1 MRYIIMALIAV
12 IMVGCATGGGDG
24 SKKLDTPTSGSIRIA
39 VDESLK
45 PLIDAE
51 VKAFMGIYQTASIE
65 ALYVSETEAVA
76 LLINDSVRLAII
88 TRELT
93 TDEREQI
100 VKQSY
105 RPHPA
110 KVAREGVALIVNRN
124 NMDTL
129 WSMDK
134 LKQTLGTDN
143 GANKIVFDNQSSGI
157 VRFMRDSVLKIKEMP
172 ANSYAAGTNDGVI
185 DYVSKDPKAIGL
197 IGTSW
202 ISDRDDSTTNKFLS
216 TIRVV
221 GIENKGEHY
230 QPYQAYIAQ
239 KQYLLTRDIII
250 TTREG
255 RSGLGT
261 GFASFVAGDKGQ
273 RIILKAGLVPT
284 TMPIRVVSVKREKL

>member
-1 MRYIIMALIAV
+1 MRYIIMALVAV
-12 IMVGCATGGGDG
+12 IMVGCSPGGGNG
-24 SKKLDTPTSGSIRIA
+24 GKKLDNPTSGSIRIS

-51 VKAFMGIYQTASIE
+51 VKAFMGIYQNASIE
-65 ALYVSETEAVA
+65 ALYVSETEAIS

-93 TDEREQI
+93 PDEKEQI
-100 VKQSY
+100 TKQKY
-105 RPHPA
+105 PTHPA
-110 KVAREGVALIVNRN
+110 KVAREGVALIVNRS

-129 WSMDK
+129 WSMAK
-134 LKQTLGTDN
+134 LKETLGTN
-143 GANKIVFDNQSSGI
+143 SSNKIVFDNQSSGI

-172 ANSYAAGTNDGVI
+172 ANSYAAGTNEGVI

-216 TIRVV
+216 SIRVI
-221 GIENKGEHY
+221 GIENQGEHY

-284 TMPIRVVSVKREKL
+284 TMPIRVVSVRREKL